1 MKQSVQVIRFEEDE
15 MCVISCVD
23 ISSRISAM
31 NTLEF
36 IRPFTSGDEELSAI
50 VVSAIEKLKI
60 ITDAEFNGLDFEV
73 YRMDD
78 EEAERE

>member
-1 MKQSVQVIRFEEDE
+1 MKQSVRVIRFEEDE

-23 ISSRISAM
+23 ISSRTIAL

-36 IRPFTSGDEELSAI
+36 IRPFTSEDEELSAI

-60 ITDAEFNGLDFEV
+60 ITDAEFNGLDFSV

-78 EEAERE
+78 EEDEGE